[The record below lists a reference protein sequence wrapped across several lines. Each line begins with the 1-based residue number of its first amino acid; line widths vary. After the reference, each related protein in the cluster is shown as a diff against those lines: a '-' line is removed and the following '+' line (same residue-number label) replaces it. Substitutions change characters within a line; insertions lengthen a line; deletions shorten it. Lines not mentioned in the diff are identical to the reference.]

1 MKGDNMPG
9 YILHLLHGILFLE
22 QFGSNY
28 SEIQKKQFTMG
39 LLMPDSNK
47 AVKKKKTA
55 LISML

>member
-1 MKGDNMPG
+1 MPG